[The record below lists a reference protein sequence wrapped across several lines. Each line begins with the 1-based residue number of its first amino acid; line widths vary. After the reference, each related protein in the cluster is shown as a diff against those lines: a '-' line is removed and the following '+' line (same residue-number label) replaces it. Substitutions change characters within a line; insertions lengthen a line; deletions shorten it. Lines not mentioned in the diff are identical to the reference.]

1 MSTAAYKRQF
11 RANPTVNPETGR
23 SITVNGD
30 TYNKLVEKYGKP
42 TKSYPRKSPSKRLSP
57 RKSPRSSPVRQRN
70 SPMRNE
76 MVMRSPS
83 RSVYVRQTQMKD
95 PFEVLSEDSILKV
108 LYKLPEHQRLE
119 WIAAS
124 PKVKHVYEIHF

>member
-1 MSTAAYKRQF
+1 MSTAYKRQF

-42 TKSYPRKSPSKRLSP
+42 TRSSPRKSPSKRMSP
-57 RKSPRSSPVRQRN
+57 RKSPSRMSPRK
-70 SPMRNE
+70 SPMKRMNYE
-76 MVMRSPS
+76 SIERPQRMS
-83 RSVYVRQTQMKD
+83 YVRQSQMKD
-95 PFEVLSEDSILKV
+95 PFEVLPEDSILKV